1 MPLLS
6 PADHHHQITIAFRI
20 VDASADGLRLALE
33 TAGNIAYEKL
43 LVAVAATSGPC
54 SKAA

>member
-6 PADHHHQITIAFRI
+6 PANHHQVTIAFRV

-43 LVAVAATSGPC
+43 LVAVAATSGPRL
-54 SKAA
+54 KAA